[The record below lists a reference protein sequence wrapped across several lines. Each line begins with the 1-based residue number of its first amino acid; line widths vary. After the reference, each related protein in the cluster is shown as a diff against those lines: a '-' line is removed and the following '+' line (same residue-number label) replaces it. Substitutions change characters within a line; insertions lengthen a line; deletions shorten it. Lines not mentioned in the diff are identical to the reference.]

1 MKPFP
6 LFLFISALSLWVNPI
21 SAQTLVGDRWI
32 DNSLTIRVVEES
44 IRKTGQ
50 LTICI
55 YSTET
60 EACIENLFTA
70 FETRILDASGKEIWN
85 ALWMGQ
91 KKTLS
96 FKKALPD
103 GYKIEIKATQPFV
116 INLMT
121 GTRIY
126 QDKEITAE
134 YILR

>member
-96 FKKALPD
+96 FKKPFQTD
-103 GYKIEIKATQPFV
+103 IK
-116 INLMT
+116 L
-121 GTRIY
+121 
-126 QDKEITAE
+126 K
-134 YILR
+134 LRQLSLS